1 MQLSRIPGSIRAA
14 MMVIAPAVLMASP
27 AAAHWGHLADFGGH
41 AHWAGLAL
49 GAAAAALAAGLAVAG
64 RVSDEDEDTSL
75 TSEDAQGEPGDA

>member
-49 GAAAAALAAGLAVAG
+49 GAAAVLAAGLAVAG
-64 RVSDEDEDTSL
+64 RASDEDEDASL
-75 TSEDAQGEPGDA
+75 ASEDTQGDPGDA